1 MPGYRKLARIA
12 VGGQA
17 TIHRGVDVD
26 TGREVAL
33 KYLTPEGSKK
43 SNPSALDK
51 ERIRFLREVREQS
64 RLNHP
69 NIMPVLG
76 FSGRGQRPWYAMP
89 LAKASL
95 QDFLDSEKKE
105 VNWCLNAIHKV
116 IDGMEYAHGEGVI
129 HRDLKPNNVLLLEAE
144 WVVSD
149 FGFCRNVNSES
160 LRITDPEKLVG
171 TLIYAAP
178 EQFDDAHVVTATAD
192 VYAIGKILIH
202 CLTWNM
208 PPPGGNRLN
217 EIPPQFKNAVLRC
230 VAEDPSDRFQSM
242 SELRESLISSLEE
255 YEKG

>member
-17 TIHRGVDVD
+17 TIHRGIDVD

-33 KYLTPEGSKK
+33 KYLTPEGSRKAK
-43 SNPSALDK
+43 PTKLDK

-64 RLNHP
+64 RLDHP

-76 FSGRGQRPWYAMP
+76 FSGRGQKPWYAMP

-95 QDFLDSEKKE
+95 QDFLDAGRRE
-105 VNWCLNAIHKV
+105 VEWSLGAIHKV
-116 IDGMEYAHGEGVI
+116 IDGMEYAHAEGVI
-129 HRDLKPNNVLLLEAE
+129 HRDLKPNNVLLLENE

-160 LRITDPEKLVG
+160 LRITDAEKLVG

-178 EQFDDAHVVTATAD
+178 EQFDDAHVVNETAD
-192 VYAIGKILIH
+192 IFAIGKILIH
-202 CLTWNM
+202 LLTWNM

-217 EIPPQFKNAVLRC
+217 EIPSQFKPTVLRC
-230 VAEDPSDRFQSM
+230 VAEDPSDRFQNVSH
-242 SELRESLISSLEE
+242 LRESLISAFEE

>member
-17 TIHRGVDVD
+17 TIHRGIDVD
-26 TGREVAL
+26 TGRVVAL

-43 SNPSALDK
+43 SQPTTLDK
-51 ERIRFLREVREQS
+51 ERIRFLREVREQR
-64 RLNHP
+64 RLDHA

-76 FSGRGQRPWYAMP
+76 FSGRGQKPWYAMP

-95 QDFLDSEKKE
+95 QDFLDSERRE
-105 VNWCLNAIHKV
+105 VDWSLNAIYKI
-116 IDGMEYAHGEGVI
+116 IDGMEYAHAEGVI
-129 HRDLKPNNVLLLEAE
+129 HRDLKPNNILLLEGE

-160 LRITDPEKLVG
+160 LRITDAERLVG

-178 EQFDDAHVVTATAD
+178 EQYDDAHVVTETAD
-192 VYAIGKILIH
+192 VYAIGRILIH
-202 CLTWNM
+202 CLTWSM

-217 EIPPQFKNAVLRC
+217 EIPSAFKNTVIRC
-230 VAEDPSDRFQSM
+230 VAEDPSDRFQSV
-242 SELRESLISSLEE
+242 SDIRDSLTSAFES
-255 YEKG
+255 YKKG

>member
-1 MPGYRKLARIA
+1 MPGYRKLVQIA

-43 SNPSALDK
+43 SNPTTLDK
-51 ERIRFLREVREQS
+51 ERVRFLREVREQG
-64 RLNHP
+64 RLSHV

-76 FSGRGQRPWYAMP
+76 FSGRGQKPWYAMP
-89 LAKASL
+89 LATASL
-95 QDFLDSEKKE
+95 QDFLDLERKE
-105 VNWCLNAIHKV
+105 VEWSLHAIRKV
-116 IDGMEYAHGEGVI
+116 IDGMEYAHTEGVI
-129 HRDLKPNNVLLLEAE
+129 HRDLKPNNVLLVNGE

-160 LRITDPEKLVG
+160 LRITDAEKLIG

-178 EQFDDAHVVTATAD
+178 EQYDDAHVVNETAD
-192 VYAIGKILIH
+192 VYAIGKVLIH

-217 EIPPQFKNAVLRC
+217 EIPPAFKDTVLHC
-230 VAEDPSDRFQSM
+230 VAEDPADRFQNVAD
-242 SELRESLISSLEE
+242 LRESLISA
-255 YEKG
+255 YEDYKKG

>member
-17 TIHRGVDVD
+17 TIHRGIDVD

-43 SNPSALDK
+43 SNPTTLDK

-64 RLNHP
+64 RLNHV

-76 FSGRGQRPWYAMP
+76 FSGRGQKPWYAMP

-95 QDFLDSEKKE
+95 QDFLDSERKE
-105 VNWCLNAIHKV
+105 VDWSLNAIHKV
-116 IDGMEYAHGEGVI
+116 IDGMEYAHTEGVI
-129 HRDLKPNNVLLLEAE
+129 HRDLKPNNVLLLEGE

-160 LRITDPEKLVG
+160 LRITDAEKLVG

-178 EQFDDAHVVTATAD
+178 EQYDDAHVVTETAD
-192 VYAIGKILIH
+192 IFAIGKILIH

-217 EIPPQFKNAVLRC
+217 EIPSEFKTTVLRC
-230 VAEDPSDRFQSM
+230 VAEEPVNRFQNLSD
-242 SELRESLISSLEE
+242 LRTSLISAFED
-255 YEKG
+255 YKKG